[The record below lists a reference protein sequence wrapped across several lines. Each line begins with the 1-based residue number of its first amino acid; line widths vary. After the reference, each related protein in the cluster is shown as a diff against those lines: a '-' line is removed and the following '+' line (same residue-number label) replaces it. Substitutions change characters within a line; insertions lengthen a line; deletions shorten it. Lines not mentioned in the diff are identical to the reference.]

1 MSRHTI
7 AFVLFIG
14 VVIVSAPAN
23 ASPMDDFI
31 AEKKEECDQLTQE
44 IERLTRLA
52 TQQATAASPSVPG
65 AVPAPSAQ
73 GPPPHTEAP
82 AVVNALVDEVRKW
95 LDEGPPDNAP
105 DRNAYITRIEI
116 AFKMAGVQY
125 ASIRRRIIKPP
136 LNIDVER
143 LSKR

>member
-52 TQQATAASPSVPG
+52 TQQATAASPSAPG

-73 GPPPHTEAP
+73 GPPPNIEALAAAKAP
-82 AVVNALVDEVRKW
+82 GNDVRKR
-95 LDEGPPDNAP
+95 LGAGPPD
-105 DRNAYITRIEI
+105 R
-116 AFKMAGVQY
+116 
-125 ASIRRRIIKPP
+125 
-136 LNIDVER
+136 
-143 LSKR
+143 